1 MPTPVAIVPDA
12 LPKLYVSVCV
22 KLLDALGVFMV
33 TAEFIATLDD
43 DTVGVVARG
52 MVFSVMVPE
61 YVQFTAVCQIA
72 ALIPTDTLLVPSVLW
87 LTVILP
93 EPIFCPLVMLNLDV
107 RLRTVVPFIVTVT
120 GPVSVYLV
128 VLVPSLPP

>member
-12 LPKLYVSVCV
+12 LPNLYVSVCV

-72 ALIPTDTLLVPSVLW
+72 ALIPTEILLVPSVL
-87 LTVILP
+87 
-93 EPIFCPLVMLNLDV
+93 
-107 RLRTVVPFIVTVT
+107 
-120 GPVSVYLV
+120 
-128 VLVPSLPP
+128 